1 MKMERKYQSLVIV
14 KMMLHQI
21 QIVLT
26 LKTHKTLKDLEE
38 DQEILTALTEI
49 VEIEEVVEI
58 EKEAEVLINIEKEKN
73 QEEVMDLN

>member
-1 MKMERKYQSLVIV
+1 
-14 KMMLHQI
+14 MLHQI

-58 EKEAEVLINIEKEKN
+58 GKEVEVVINIEKEKN